1 MRIRSSCALL
11 ILLGCAHPVESALR
25 SPRETVEI
33 VYEERGELL
42 GAEQIRVAP
51 DGGIERRRWR
61 PDFATASDHPEAY
74 LHADE
79 PLPPDGAGADVV
91 EVGNITAS
99 EQASL
104 EALLLDLE
112 AWEQRVDEDVVPIEA
127 SRAVLTLR
135 APDGRSQ
142 VWEWVND
149 LQAQERLVRVK
160 MRLQELADAHAR

>member
-1 MRIRSSCALL
+1 M
-11 ILLGCAHPVESALR
+11 
-25 SPRETVEI
+25 
-33 VYEERGELL
+33 
-42 GAEQIRVAP
+42 
-51 DGGIERRRWR
+51 
-61 PDFATASDHPEAY
+61 
-74 LHADE
+74 
-79 PLPPDGAGADVV
+79 